1 MTAWQDDNELF
12 DLVRSS
18 LYTAVVGDI
27 LDTFECYHQFLPQPI
42 QPLEESMVVVGRAM
56 PVLQMDVFGEQD
68 QPYGLLTRALDDLR
82 AGEVYVATGG
92 SLRGASWGEL
102 MTVAARSRGAVGAVV
117 DAYHRDTPMVLAQSF
132 PVFSR
137 GRYAQD
143 SGPRTKVVDY
153 RSPIEI
159 DGVWVA
165 PGDLV
170 FGDLDGVVIVPRR
183 HEEEVIEKALEKA
196 SRENEVR
203 KDIEG
208 GMSATDAFKKY
219 GIL

>member
-1 MTAWQDDNELF
+1 MAAWQDDNQLF
-12 DLVRSS
+12 DLVRTS

-92 SLRGASWGEL
+92 SMRGASWGEL
-102 MTVAARSRGAVGAVV
+102 MTAAARSRGAVGAVV
-117 DAYHRDTPMVLAQSF
+117 DAYHRDTPTVLAQDF

-159 DGVWVA
+159 DGVSIT

-183 HEEEVIEKALEKA
+183 QI
-196 SRENEVR
+196 NE
-203 KDIEG
+203 
-208 GMSATDAFKKY
+208 
-219 GIL
+219 

>member
-1 MTAWQDDNELF
+1 MTVWQNDNELF
-12 DLVRSS
+12 DLLRTSM
-18 LYTAVVGDI
+18 YTAVVGDI
-27 LDTFECYHQFLPQPI
+27 LDTLECYHQFLPQPI

-56 PVLQMDVFGEQD
+56 PVLQMDVFGAQD

-92 SLRGASWGEL
+92 SMRGASWGEL
-102 MTVAARSRGAVGAVV
+102 MTAAARSRGAVGAVV

-159 DGVWVA
+159 DGVRVS

>member
-1 MTAWQDDNELF
+1 MAAWQDDNELF
-12 DLVRSS
+12 DLVRTSM
-18 LYTAVVGDI
+18 YTAVVGDI
-27 LDTFECYHQFLPQPI
+27 LDTLECYHQFLPQPI

-92 SLRGASWGEL
+92 SMRSASWGEL
-102 MTVAARSRGAVGAVV
+102 MTAAARSRGAVGAVV

-159 DGVWVA
+159 DGVWIS

-208 GMSATDAFKKY
+208 GMSATDAFTKY

>member
-12 DLVRSS
+12 DLVRTS

-117 DAYHRDTPMVLAQSF
+117 DAYHRDTPMVIAQSF

>member
-56 PVLQMDVFGEQD
+56 PVLQMDVFGEQE
-68 QPYGLLTRALDDLR
+68 QPYGLMTRALDDLR

-102 MTVAARSRGAVGAVV
+102 MTAAARSRGAVGAVV

-170 FGDLDGVVIVPRR
+170 FGDLDGVVIVPRH

-196 SRENEVR
+196 SRESEVR

-208 GMSATDAFKKY
+208 GMSATDAFEKY

>member
-92 SLRGASWGEL
+92 GMRGASWGEL

-159 DGVWVA
+159 DGVWIS

-170 FGDLDGVVIVPRR
+170 FGDLDGVVIIPRR